1 MSASPVAGSSTELM
15 ARLTRLCVPG
25 WPHLLMQSGHNH
37 QAVFRDDVDR
47 KLFLELMQSAASAHG
62 VAIHAYSL
70 LDDEVRLLATPAG
83 ADSLSRMMQAAG
95 RRYGSSF
102 NRRHGHTG
110 SLWEGRFRATV
121 IEPERHLLAC
131 MRYVD
136 QMSMGDE
143 VGTRLGQRPWSSA
156 AHHLGERVDP
166 LVSDHLLYWSLGNT
180 PFEREAAYRDLL
192 QQALTSDELLSI
204 SNAVRKGWPLGSATF
219 LEKLSGSTPRRLK
232 PLPRGRPRKVT
243 GN

>member
-1 MSASPVAGSSTELM
+1 M

-25 WPHLLMQSGHNH
+25 WPHLLLQAGHNR
-37 QAVFRDDVDR
+37 QPVFLDDADR
-47 KLFLELMQSAASAHG
+47 HLFVELLQSAASTHG
-62 VAIHAYSL
+62 VAIHAYAL
-70 LDDEVRLLATPAG
+70 LDNEVRLLATPSG
-83 ADSLSRMMQAAG
+83 SDSLSLMMQAVG

-102 NRRHGHTG
+102 NRRHAHTG

-136 QMSMGDE
+136 QAPPDD
-143 VGTRLGQRPWSSA
+143 VQGTGLEQQAWSSA

-180 PFEREAAYRDLL
+180 PFEREAAYRTLL
-192 QQALTSDELLSI
+192 QHALSPTEVASI
-204 SNAVRKGWPLGSATF
+204 SDAVKKGWPLGSAGF
-219 LEKLSGSTPRRLK
+219 LAQLSGSTARRLA
-232 PLPRGRPRKVT
+232 PLPRGRPRKSK
-243 GN
+243 N